1 MERAALVR
9 CLPCSSVLCR
19 TYLHSH
25 SHACRRFSI
34 PSFPTFSR
42 PSSFLRRRPSRL
54 LPSSSSPPHFRTS
67 SNRFSSFSPRAVLS
81 PSPSPSPGIRL
92 SLSFH
97 PFHHLDFLSHKFH
110 RVCVAFPQVN
120 DEVALEL
127 GFQKVSEEFIP
138 ECKSK
143 AVLFRHIKTG
153 AQVMSVSN
161 DDENKVFGI
170 VFRTPP

>member
-25 SHACRRFSI
+25 SHACRRSSI
-34 PSFPTFSR
+34 PSFPTSSR
-42 PSSFLRRRPSRL
+42 PSSFPRRRSSRL
-54 LPSSSSPPHFRTS
+54 LPSSSSPPHFRTHS
-67 SNRFSSFSPRAVLS
+67 VRFSSFSPRAVLS
-81 PSPSPSPGIRL
+81 PSPSPSP
-92 SLSFH
+92 S
-97 PFHHLDFLSHKFH
+97 P
-110 RVCVAFPQVN
+110 FPQVK
-120 DEVALEL
+120 DEVALKF
-127 GFQKVSEEFIP
+127 GFHKVSEEFIP
-138 ECKSK
+138 ECKSV